1 MSRPSFRCST
11 LFQALLLPL
20 TLGADALFAAQADY
34 PIQTTPMTGG
44 AGSVKQHDH
53 NAFSLP
59 QGNLPITKRLDFSV
73 GNSFFRNPWVV
84 APSSTDARDGLG
96 PLFNTNSCQGCHIK
110 DGRGHA
116 PPSVDEPSVSLFL
129 RLAVPADPQRDAEI
143 LKRHGFVPA
152 PVYGS
157 QLQTSA
163 IPGMQ
168 PEASM
173 VVEWQPLEQ
182 TLADGSKVSLRQ
194 PIYHIESPN
203 YGPLPDNLLIS
214 PRVAPP
220 MIGLGLLESIA
231 EADILRH
238 ADPDD
243 SNGDGISGRANRVWD
258 KATESTVL
266 GRFGWKAAEPN
277 ILQQAMGA
285 FAGDMGL
292 TSALSPQTDCTP
304 EQQCD
309 AFPNGGEHE
318 VSDKVAN
325 FIAFYSASLAVPTR
339 RDMDS
344 AEVQRGAELFNQ
356 LNCAGCH
363 TPTYTTAKVE
373 RDDLSEQV
381 IWPYSDLLLHDMGPG
396 LADGR
401 DEFLADGNEWR
412 TPPLWGM
419 GLAQQVNPSAG
430 FLHDG
435 RARTLEEAV
444 LWHGGEAQA
453 AADQYR
459 LLPAPERAALQRFLN
474 SL

>member
-1 MSRPSFRCST
+1 MSSAALGSQST
-11 LFQALLLPL
+11 
-20 TLGADALFAAQADY
+20 Y
-34 PIQTTPMTGG
+34 PIQDTPLTGG
-44 AGSVKQHDH
+44 EGSVEQHDH

-59 QGNLPITKRLDFSV
+59 QSNLSITKRLDFSV

-84 APSSTDARDGLG
+84 APASTDARDGLG

-116 PPSVDEPSVSLFL
+116 PASIDEPSVSLFL
-129 RLAVPADPQRDAEI
+129 RLAVPADPERDAEI
-143 LKRHGFVPA
+143 LKRHGFLPA

-163 IPGMQ
+163 IPGMK
-168 PEASM
+168 PEANM
-173 VVEWQPLEQ
+173 VVEWQAIEQ
-182 TLADGSKVSLRQ
+182 KLADGTVVTLRQ

-203 YGPLPDNLLIS
+203 YGPMPDNLLIS
-214 PRVAPP
+214 PRAAPP
-220 MIGLGLLESIA
+220 MTGLGLLESIA
-231 EADILRH
+231 EADILSRE
-238 ADPDD
+238 DPEDE
-243 SNGDGISGRANRVWD
+243 NGDGISGRANRVWD
-258 KATESTVL
+258 KASETTVL

-277 ILQQAMGA
+277 ILQQSMGA

-292 TSALSPQTDCTP
+292 TSTLSPQTDCTP
-304 EQQCD
+304 EQQCG
-309 AFPNGGEHE
+309 AFPNGGDKE

-339 RDMDS
+339 REMDDP
-344 AEVQRGAELFNQ
+344 EVQQGAELFNQ

-373 RDDLSEQV
+373 REDLSGQV
-381 IWPYSDLLLHDMGPG
+381 IWPYTDMLLHDMGPG

-412 TPPLWGM
+412 TPPLWGL
-419 GLAQQVNPSAG
+419 GLAQQVNANAG

-435 RARTLEEAV
+435 RARTPEEAI
-444 LWHGGEAQA
+444 LWHAGEATA
-453 AADQYR
+453 SADQYR
-459 LLPAPERAALQRFLN
+459 LLPAAERRALQRFLN